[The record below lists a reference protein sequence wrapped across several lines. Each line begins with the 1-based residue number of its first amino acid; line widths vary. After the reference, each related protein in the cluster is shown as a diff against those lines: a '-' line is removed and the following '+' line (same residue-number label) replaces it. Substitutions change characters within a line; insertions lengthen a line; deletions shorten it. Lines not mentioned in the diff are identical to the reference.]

1 MNRFNSL
8 VDVQHF
14 DAQNSVKKGKNMQFL
29 KFPTIRNT
37 LNIVNYFEKWTSE
50 ILN

>member
-14 DAQNSVKKGKNMQFL
+14 DAQNSVKKRK
-29 KFPTIRNT
+29 KHA
-37 LNIVNYFEKWTSE
+37 VSAVSNYSE
-50 ILN
+50 HTQHRELF